1 MCIFIVISE
10 SSNSKRAAEQN
21 ERDPRASKN
30 GRSWTA
36 AFVIQVVL
44 VHVGRQDTSQKTKSV
59 KNNKSEEKG
68 EWTGEGKQ

>member
-21 ERDPRASKN
+21 ERDARASKN
-30 GRSWTA
+30 RRSWTA

-59 KNNKSEEKG
+59 KNNKREEKG

>member
-1 MCIFIVISE
+1 MCIFIISE

-21 ERDPRASKN
+21 EREARASKN

-44 VHVGRQDTSQKTKSV
+44 LHVGRQDTSQKTKSV
-59 KNNKSEEKG
+59 KNNKREEKG
-68 EWTGEGKQ
+68 ERTGEGKQ